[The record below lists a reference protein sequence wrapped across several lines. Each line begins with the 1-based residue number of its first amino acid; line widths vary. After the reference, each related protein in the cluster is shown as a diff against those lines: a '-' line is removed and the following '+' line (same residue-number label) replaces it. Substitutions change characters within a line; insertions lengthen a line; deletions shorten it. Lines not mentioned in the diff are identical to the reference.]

1 MKEEIMNGVRGLSR
15 AAESNTEES
24 REKAQNAQEK
34 KSHFATFAT
43 FRGSSVIVNST
54 GQLVSG
60 WSSQSNSIK
69 VNQSYFVGQASGRN
83 RMEVHDN
90 EQLAK

>member
-34 KSHFATFAT
+34 SRFSIGIAL
-43 FRGSSVIVNST
+43 FRGHSVIVNST

-60 WSSQSNSIK
+60 WSNQSNWVK
-69 VNQSYFVGQASGRN
+69 VNQTELPGQASGRN
-83 RMEVHDN
+83 RMEVPDN

>member
-69 VNQSYFVGQASGRN
+69 VNQSDFVGQASGRN